1 MAAGDE
7 HLHTLAST
15 VAQWLDRQDVGIRG
29 PVKMS
34 QIAGGR
40 SNLTYLV
47 VDAAGRRLVLRR
59 PPTGAVL
66 ETAHSMSREWRFIS
80 ALSGTGVPVPRPV
93 AFCDDSSVI
102 GASFYVM
109 EHVDGVVLHTRDA
122 ATGLDVGAR
131 ASVSSAIAATLGRLH
146 VVDPHAVGLSDIGRG
161 NDYVPRQLRRWQSQW
176 DKTRA
181 VAGMDVPAIDH
192 AHRELA
198 SAVPEQRRVSIVHG
212 DFRLGNAVTST
223 DGSIRAV
230 LDWELATLGDP
241 RADLGWLL
249 LSWAEPDEATGNPSR
264 HAPSSLPGFGRRAAL
279 IDAYAQEAGAAAAN
293 DIDYFVAF
301 AAWRWACISAGVYA
315 RYQADVMG
323 GETADL
329 PAILEAIQD
338 HAEFAL
344 DLVAGRHD
352 VAGL

>member
-29 PVKMS
+29 PVRMS

-93 AFCDDSSVI
+93 AYCDDSSVI

-131 ASVSSAIAATLGRLH
+131 ASV
-146 VVDPHAVGLSDIGRG
+146 
-161 NDYVPRQLRRWQSQW
+161 
-176 DKTRA
+176 
-181 VAGMDVPAIDH
+181 
-192 AHRELA
+192 
-198 SAVPEQRRVSIVHG
+198 
-212 DFRLGNAVTST
+212 
-223 DGSIRAV
+223 
-230 LDWELATLGDP
+230 
-241 RADLGWLL
+241 
-249 LSWAEPDEATGNPSR
+249 
-264 HAPSSLPGFGRRAAL
+264 
-279 IDAYAQEAGAAAAN
+279 
-293 DIDYFVAF
+293 
-301 AAWRWACISAGVYA
+301 
-315 RYQADVMG
+315 
-323 GETADL
+323 
-329 PAILEAIQD
+329 
-338 HAEFAL
+338 
-344 DLVAGRHD
+344 
-352 VAGL
+352 